1 MDSISERQR
10 SVERQARLPVHNLDW
25 RAMHNMAN
33 QKQRDALR
41 VIGRHL
47 KSQLDQDAPKPQP
60 DIERALR
67 RLLER
72 DVAERLRPNRRWAGR
87 DR

>member
-1 MDSISERQR
+1 MARKHC
-10 SVERQARLPVHNLDW
+10 SVERQALTPVHNHDW
-25 RAMHNMAN
+25 RAMHKMAN
-33 QKQRDALR
+33 QKQRDVLR

-47 KSQLDQDAPKPQP
+47 KSQLDQDAPQPQP

-87 DR
+87 DG